1 MDEYIVDVVI
11 DGKDDK
17 LKTYCS
23 SIYSAVDTMI
33 GMDMVEEIKSITRTK
48 DDNIETKKIDELIC
62 EQCATMGVIHYDYSR
77 LAGYLSISNHHKETY
92 KSFFSSVD
100 ILYKKKR

>member
-11 DGKDDK
+11 NGKDDK

-33 GMDMVEEIKSITRTK
+33 GMDMVEEIKSLTRTV
-48 DDNIETKKIDELIC
+48 DNKSWDIENMNIKRLRELRGYIPETDLQDAFKIVEEVYHD
-62 EQCATMGVIHYDYSR
+62 TTH
-77 LAGYLSISNHHKETY
+77 
-92 KSFFSSVD
+92 
-100 ILYKKKR
+100 

>member
-11 DGKDDK
+11 NGKDDK

-33 GMDMVEEIKSITRTK
+33 GMDMVEEIKSITRTV
-48 DDNIETKKIDELIC
+48 DDKSWDIENMNIVRLRELRGYIPETDLQDAFKIVE
-62 EQCATMGVIHYDYSR
+62 EKYS
-77 LAGYLSISNHHKETY
+77 E
-92 KSFFSSVD
+92 V
-100 ILYKKKR
+100 

>member
-23 SIYSAVDTMI
+23 SIYSAIDTMI
-33 GMDMVEEIKSITRTK
+33 SIDMVEEIKSVTRTK
-48 DDNIETKKIDELIC
+48 DDKSWDIDNMNIVRLRELRGYIPETDLQDAFKIVE
-62 EQCATMGVIHYDYSR
+62 EKYSEVQ
-77 LAGYLSISNHHKETY
+77 H
-92 KSFFSSVD
+92 
-100 ILYKKKR
+100 